1 MGNEQTSL
9 EEQKELIETTGDD
22 QGPIFNFGNDNVPK
36 NSMDFSSKEEF
47 KRKREHHK
55 TISSINSKPRNLN
68 NKDEKENK
76 KSLFSKEENTRERK
90 VCFID
95 TKVNEKE
102 KEKEKEIIREKSK
115 EKISEKF
122 ERRRGRSISLVE
134 KRKLGSQIFKD
145 ELKIKVNINAL
156 IDEVKGLP
164 TMKYKV
170 TNKIGEGSYGAV
182 YLAHNL
188 FTKQKVAIKRI
199 VKSEENKIDELELKN
214 EINILKK
221 LDHPNILKIIEFYS
235 SEHSYYIITDYC
247 ANGELYDQ
255 IKYKYNENQL
265 AVLFYQIL
273 SGLAYLHTNNIVH
286 RDLKLENIL
295 ITEIE
300 TDTKTNDRY
309 FWVKIID
316 FGTAKFFDKNKKEK
330 SVVGSSYYIAPE
342 VLKKS
347 YNEKCDTWSV
357 GVILYMLIV
366 GRAPFD
372 GKDDEE
378 IINNIKKGIYNSQH
392 KKLLSSSPEVQD
404 LVKNLLKVDVK
415 KRFSALEALKHP
427 WFKKFNAKSLYSNI
441 DNEKI
446 KTYLNR
452 LRHYQINSKFQQMVW
467 LFIVHNLQENQE
479 TKEILKVFRL
489 FNENDDGKLSK
500 EELYKALIKYFDKKE
515 IDKEIDDI
523 MLLLDTSNLGYVTFE
538 GFLSGCVN
546 KMKLL
551 SEQHLTYAFNF
562 FDKKSKGRITFEEI
576 KGYFVNDKTTEN
588 AFRAIYNEIDTNRD
602 GQIDYNEFKNMMFGN

>member
-1 MGNEQTSL
+1 MGNEQTSQ
-9 EEQKELIETTGDD
+9 EEQREIMANSGDD
-22 QGPIFNFGNDNVPK
+22 QTPIFNFGDDNLPK
-36 NSMDFSSKEEF
+36 NSMEFPSNEEF

-55 TISSINSKPRNLN
+55 TMSSISSNPRNLN
-68 NKDEKENK
+68 NKEEKENK
-76 KSLFSKEENTRERK
+76 KSLFGKNEIPREKKSDFIESK
-90 VCFID
+90 D
-95 TKVNEKE
+95 NEKE
-102 KEKEKEIIREKSK
+102 KEEIRENS
-115 EKISEKF
+115 EDQVPEKF
-122 ERRRGRSISLVE
+122 ERRKGRSISLVE
-134 KRKLGSQIFKD
+134 KRKIGSQVFKD

-156 IDEVKGLP
+156 IDEVQGLP

-182 YLAHNL
+182 YLAYNL

-221 LDHPNILKIIEFYS
+221 LDHPNILKIMEFYS

-265 AVLFYQIL
+265 AVLFYQIF
-273 SGLAYLHTNNIVH
+273 SGLAYLHSNNIVH
-286 RDLKLENIL
+286 RDLKLENIV
-295 ITEIE
+295 ISEIE
-300 TDTKTNDRY
+300 NDKKTNNRY

-316 FGTAKFFDKNKKEK
+316 FGTAKIFDKNQKEK
-330 SVVGSSYYIAPE
+330 IVVGSSYYIAPE
-342 VLKKS
+342 VLKKN

-357 GVILYMLIV
+357 VVILYMLIV

-378 IINNIKKGIYNSQH
+378 IINNIKKGKYNTEH
-392 KKLLSSSPEVQD
+392 PKLINSSSEVQD
-404 LVKNLLKVDVK
+404 LVKNLLKIDVQ
-415 KRFSALEALKHP
+415 KRFSAVEALKHP
-427 WFKKFNAKSLYSNI
+427 WFKKFNANYLYSNL
-441 DNEKI
+441 DDDTI

-479 TKEILKVFRL
+479 TKEILKIFRL

-500 EELYKALIKYFDKKE
+500 EELYKGLIKYFDKND

-523 MLLLDTSNLGYVTFE
+523 ILLLDTSNLGYITFE

-546 KMKLL
+546 KMKIL
-551 SEQHLTYAFNF
+551 SEEHLIYAFNF
-562 FDKKSKGRITFEEI
+562 FDKNKKGRITFEGI

-588 AFRAIYNEIDTNRD
+588 AFKSIYNEIDTNRD
-602 GQIDYNEFKNMMFGN
+602 GEIDFSEFKNMMFGN

>member
-1 MGNEQTSL
+1 MGNEQTSIDEQREIMEKFPDSKEPIFNFNTEEKNDDGENFKRKRDHHKTL
-9 EEQKELIETTGDD
+9 SMNIDKDTRTKLLNKKNEEEEQKE
-22 QGPIFNFGNDNVPK
+22 Q
-36 NSMDFSSKEEF
+36 
-47 KRKREHHK
+47 HHQ
-55 TISSINSKPRNLN
+55 
-68 NKDEKENK
+68 
-76 KSLFSKEENTRERK
+76 KSLFSKNSETIPKDKKPEKKKVVFEQKENK
-90 VCFID
+90 PH
-95 TKVNEKE
+95 NNNN
-102 KEKEKEIIREKSK
+102 
-115 EKISEKF
+115 EKF

-134 KRKLGSQIFKD
+134 KRKLGSQVFKD

-156 IDEVKGLP
+156 IGETQGLP

-182 YLAHNL
+182 YLAYNL
-188 FTKQKVAIKRI
+188 YTKQKVAIKRI
-199 VKSEENKIDELELKN
+199 VKSDENKIDELELKN

-265 AVLFYQIL
+265 AVLFYQVL
-273 SGLAYLHTNNIVH
+273 SGIAYLHTNNIVH

-300 TDTKTNDRY
+300 TDKKTNDRY
-309 FWVKIID
+309 FWIKIID

-347 YNEKCDTWSV
+347 YNEKCDTWSI

-372 GKDDEE
+372 GADDEE
-378 IINNIKKGIYNSQH
+378 ILTNIKKGQYNSNH
-392 KKLLSSSPEVQD
+392 KKLLESSEEVQD
-404 LVKNLLKVDVK
+404 LVKNLLQVDVK
-415 KRFSALEALKHP
+415 KRFSAKEALKHP
-427 WFKKFNAKSLYSNI
+427 WFKKFKAKSLYSNI
-441 DNEKI
+441 DDEQI

-452 LRHYQINSKFQQMVW
+452 LRRYQINSKFQQMVW
-467 LFIVHNLQENQE
+467 LFIVHNLQETQE
-479 TKEILKVFRL
+479 TKEILKIFRL

-500 EELYKALIKYFDKKE
+500 EELYNALIKYFDKKQ

-523 MLLLDTSNLGYVTFE
+523 LLLLDGANLGYIEFE
-538 GFLSGCVN
+538 EFLGACMN

-551 SEQHLTYAFNF
+551 SEEHLTYAFNF
-562 FDKKSKGRITFEEI
+562 FDKENKGRITFDCI
-576 KGYFVNDKTTEN
+576 KTYFIGGKTDE
-588 AFRAIYNEIDTNRD
+588 AVFRSIFNEIDTNRD
-602 GQIDYNEFKNMMFGN
+602 GEIDYNEFKNMMFGN

>member
-1 MGNEQTSL
+1 MGNEQTSID
-9 EEQKELIETTGDD
+9 EQKEIMEKFPDSKE
-22 QGPIFNFGNDNVPK
+22 QIFNFYTEENNESNK
-36 NSMDFSSKEEF
+36 EF
-47 KRKREHHK
+47 KRKKDHHK
-55 TISSINSKPRNLN
+55 TLSMKIDAESRNKLLN
-68 NKDEKENK
+68 KKNEETNQHH
-76 KSLFSKEENTRERK
+76 KSLFSKHSEHESNISPEK
-90 VCFID
+90 
-95 TKVNEKE
+95 KKE
-102 KEKEKEIIREKSK
+102 KKKVVLLDSNQPKNVHD
-115 EKISEKF
+115 EKF

-134 KRKLGSQIFKD
+134 KKKFGSQVFKD

-156 IDEVKGLP
+156 INETQGLP

-182 YLAHNL
+182 YLAFNL
-188 FTKQKVAIKRI
+188 YTKQKVAIKRI
-199 VKSEENKIDELELKN
+199 VKNKENEIDELELKN

-265 AVLFYQIL
+265 AVLFYQVL
-273 SGLAYLHTNNIVH
+273 SGIAYLHTNNIVH

-300 TDTKTNDRY
+300 TNKKTNDRY
-309 FWVKIID
+309 FWIKIID

-347 YNEKCDTWSV
+347 YNEKCDTWSI

-372 GKDDEE
+372 GSDDEE
-378 IINNIKKGIYNSQH
+378 IINNIKKGKYNSQH
-392 KKLLSSSPEVQD
+392 KKLLESSEEVQD
-404 LVKNLLKVDVK
+404 LVKNLLQIDVK
-415 KRFSALEALKHP
+415 KRFSAIEALKHP
-427 WFKKFNAKSLYSNI
+427 WFKKFKAKSLYSNI
-441 DNEKI
+441 EDDQIKI
-446 KTYLNR
+446 YLNR
-452 LRHYQINSKFQQMVW
+452 LRRYQINSKFQQMVW
-467 LFIVHNLQENQE
+467 LFIVHNSQETQE
-479 TKEILKVFRL
+479 TKEILKIFRL
-489 FNENDDGKLSK
+489 FNDKDDGKLTK
-500 EELYKALIKYFDKKE
+500 EELYNALIKYFDKNQ

-523 MLLLDTSNLGYVTFE
+523 FLLLDGANVGYVE
-538 GFLSGCVN
+538 YEEFLGACMN

-551 SEQHLTYAFNF
+551 SEEHLTYAFNF
-562 FDKKSKGRITFEEI
+562 FDKEHKGRITFDGI
-576 KGYFVNDKTTEN
+576 KGYFVDGKTNEN
-588 AFRAIYNEIDTNRD
+588 VFRNIFNEIDTNRD
-602 GQIDYNEFKNMMFGN
+602 GEIDYSEFKNMMFGN